1 MVNPNLASNNGDSSD
16 ASIFVCRM
24 VRLTLI
30 SRIYCHLCHE
40 MEVAIVP
47 LLEEYGAELV
57 IVDVDGDALLEEEY
71 GESVPV
77 LLHEKK
83 ELSRFRLDISKVRDY
98 LGEIR

>member
-1 MVNPNLASNNGDSSD
+1 
-16 ASIFVCRM
+16 
-24 VRLTLI
+24 
-30 SRIYCHLCHE
+30 

-57 IVDVDGDALLEEEY
+57 IVDVDSDALLEEEY
-71 GESVPV
+71 GEAVPV
-77 LLHEKK
+77 LLHEKN

>member
-1 MVNPNLASNNGDSSD
+1 
-16 ASIFVCRM
+16 
-24 VRLTLI
+24 
-30 SRIYCHLCHE
+30 

-47 LLEEYGAELV
+47 LLEEYGAELIV
-57 IVDVDGDALLEEEY
+57 VDVDSDVLLEEVY

-77 LLHEKK
+77 LLHEKN